1 MRIEQTKK
9 RYVKS
14 GHILYS
20 CEYHIVWCT
29 KYRRGILTEPIQ
41 NRLKSLIYEKQKD
54 YKYEAIEIEVMPDHV
69 HLLANI
75 DPNESAGNVV
85 SRIKGWTSNQLRS
98 EFPELKTRLPNLWTR
113 LKLISTTGGVTLEV
127 LKQYVESPKGV

>member
-9 RYVKS
+9 RYAQS

-29 KYRRGILTEPIQ
+29 KYRRGVLTEPIQ
-41 NRLKSLIYEKQKD
+41 DRLKSLIYEKQKD

-75 DPNESAGNVV
+75 DPNESPGNVV

-113 LKLISTTGGVTLEV
+113 SKFISTTGGVTLES
-127 LKQYVESPKGV
+127 LKQYVESQKGV

>member
-9 RYVKS
+9 RYTQP

-29 KYRRGILTEPIQ
+29 KYRRGVLTAPIQ
-41 NRLKSLIYEKQKD
+41 DRLKSLIYEKQKD

-75 DPNESAGNVV
+75 DPNESPGNVV

-98 EFPELKTRLPNLWTR
+98 EFPELKGRLPNLWTR
-113 LKLISTTGGVTLEV
+113 SKFISTTGGVTLEI
-127 LKQYVESPKGV
+127 LKQYVESQKGV

>member
-1 MRIEQTKK
+1 MRIEQVPK
-9 RYVKS
+9 RYAKS

-29 KYRRGILTEPIQ
+29 KYRRGVLTEPIQ
-41 NRLKSLIYEKQKD
+41 NKLKSLIYEKQQE

-75 DPNESAGNVV
+75 DPNESPGHVV
-85 SRIKGWTSNQLRS
+85 SRIKSWTSN
-98 EFPELKTRLPNLWTR
+98 RL
-113 LKLISTTGGVTLEV
+113 
-127 LKQYVESPKGV
+127 